1 MKNFNEA
8 AFMEVV
14 KSGSIIMRHYCEWL
28 FGSPSFG
35 AQVFRMLASGWGT
48 TLNADAARAFPE
60 TYKMLERHYADDP
73 ELVELQKKL
82 NVRDKEHTYA

>member
-1 MKNFNEA
+1 MKHFNEP

-14 KSGSIIMRHYCEWL
+14 KSGNIILRHYCEWL
-28 FGSPSFG
+28 FGSPSYG
-35 AQVFRMLASGWGT
+35 ASIFRMLERGWNNSM
-48 TLNADAARAFPE
+48 NADAACDFPE

-82 NVRDKEHTYA
+82 NVRDKEQTYA

>member
-1 MKNFNEA
+1 MKHFNAEVFNE
-8 AFMEVV
+8 VSR
-14 KSGSIIMRHYCEWL
+14 SGNIILRHYCEWL
-28 FGSPSFG
+28 FGAPTYG
-35 AQVFRMLASGWGT
+35 ASIFRMLERGWNNSM
-48 TLNADAARAFPE
+48 NADAARDFPE